1 MDIQET
7 YAFIENNFTK
17 KNLQTFKKQIALSQ
31 VEPTAK
37 LKDYLDS
44 INDDPVQWLS
54 SFPNDLTSKSAFH
67 QYKEPVYKLLKHTQL
82 HEDYGENY
90 CVNLMNN
97 IKQAFTINC
106 QDIIDKRKDNKKPT
120 EIITF
125 DDSSSESDIES
136 NDNSELDINTLVPV
150 DKKPTKD
157 TIKQESTDKT
167 NNNDIQNINVENNN
181 ELQNQ
186 IKLLQDKL
194 VMQEKYYESIIE
206 YYKNSFNLLTN
217 TNEQLMKLL
226 AQITSK

>member
-1 MDIQET
+1 MDIQEA

-31 VEPTAK
+31 VEPTSK

-44 INDDPVQWLS
+44 INNDPVQWLS
-54 SFPNDLTSKSAFH
+54 SFPDDLTCKSAFH
-67 QYKEPVYKLLKHTQL
+67 QYKEPVYKLLKHTKL

-106 QDIIDKRKDNKKPT
+106 QDIIDKRKNSKKPT

-125 DDSSSESDIES
+125 DDSSSESDTES
-136 NDNSELDINTLVPV
+136 DNGSELDINTLVPV
-150 DKKPTKD
+150 DKKPT
-157 TIKQESTDKT
+157 
-167 NNNDIQNINVENNN
+167 NNNDTQNINVENNN

-226 AQITSK
+226 AQITTK